1 MKKVQSIC
9 GKILLVC
16 VVLLLT
22 GCGDKTPKE
31 PFVLTEE
38 NSMEITLVN
47 ASDYPAK
54 EFSVELEE
62 RDEWFDLLQDLGRN
76 MEPGEVLTTRMP
88 RVDGNIYCFSAW
100 ADEEVVGST
109 CCLIAEYQQYV
120 PEGGVIVMPPEVL
133 LNIQTIYE
141 PGTDLETAKQT
152 TLAQCQ
158 AVYDAKLEA
167 QRAEEE
173 AAEKAAEEEAKR
185 REEERRR
192 EEEAQRLEEEKRLEK
207 EKWERLANLSQEE
220 ADEAVKTLGYDS
232 IEEMRTKRH
241 SNLTA
246 TAYERESQDA
256 FCQLYGYWYPNGDR
270 NSLIYIAMTDEKLIW
285 YQFDPEQGDVERGSI
300 RLIASSGGAYKCTFT
315 LGDGN
320 KFTVECTSLFHELS
334 RGTLTFKDCTK
345 DYCDDAEYYYSKR

>member
-1 MKKVQSIC
+1 MKKVRSIC
-9 GKILLVC
+9 VKVLLVC

-22 GCGDKTPKE
+22 GCALKKTPLE
-31 PFVLTEE
+31 PLVLTEE

-54 EFSVELEE
+54 EFSVNLEE

-88 RVDGNIYCFSAW
+88 RVDGNIYSFNAW

-141 PGTDLETAKQT
+141 PGTDLETTKQT

-185 REEERRR
+185 LEEERRR

-207 EKWERLANLSQEE
+207 EKWERRGC
-220 ADEAVKTLGYDS
+220 K
-232 IEEMRTKRH
+232 
-241 SNLTA
+241 
-246 TAYERESQDA
+246 
-256 FCQLYGYWYPNGDR
+256 
-270 NSLIYIAMTDEKLIW
+270 NSGL
-285 YQFDPEQGDVERGSI
+285 
-300 RLIASSGGAYKCTFT
+300 
-315 LGDGN
+315 
-320 KFTVECTSLFHELS
+320 
-334 RGTLTFKDCTK
+334 
-345 DYCDDAEYYYSKR
+345 